1 MDSTIGYFAVGI
13 VALLLGILFAR
24 RKESVAARWHEAF
37 ALAQEIVPAI
47 EQLYLTKKIAKEQ
60 RLDAVMGE
68 LRRHFPE
75 LQEHHLRWAVEN
87 AVNLMNQ
94 GKLIPLV
101 TNEVNDVA
109 GWLQGVRQ

>member
-1 MDSTIGYFAVGI
+1 MESTIGYFAVGI

-24 RKESVAARWHEAF
+24 RKESTADRWHRAF

-47 EQLYLTKKIAKEQ
+47 EQLYLTQKIAKDQ
-60 RLDAVMGE
+60 RLDAVMAE

-75 LQEHHLRWAVEN
+75 LEERHLRWAVEN

-94 GKLIPLV
+94 GKLIPIV
-101 TNEVNDVA
+101 TNEINEVA
-109 GWLQGVRQ
+109 GWLQGDRQ